1 LYYGLGRLEW
11 MGLKSKLKVE
21 DGGIFAAFI
30 FHAVVGLVCF
40 AVLATIDFGLIH
52 IGLLGIISLTTAYG
66 LYRRRVWALW
76 SIFAV
81 AFMATVFSVSMLYYT
96 FGSDIIMDVA
106 AVAYLVLTWIF
117 TIYVAAKRKKLEF

>member
-1 LYYGLGRLEW
+1 
-11 MGLKSKLKVE
+11 LKVE

-96 FGSDIIMDVA
+96 VGSDIIMDVA

>member
-1 LYYGLGRLEW
+1 
-11 MGLKSKLKVE
+11 MGLKSRLKVE

-30 FHAVVGLVCF
+30 FHVVVGVLCF
-40 AVLATIDFGLIH
+40 AVLAVIDFRLIH
-52 IGLLGIISLTTAYG
+52 IGLLGIISLATAYG

-81 AFMATVFSVSMLYYT
+81 AFMATVFSYYT
-96 FGSDIIMDVA
+96 VGGDIIMDVA

>member
-1 LYYGLGRLEW
+1 

-81 AFMATVFSVSMLYYT
+81 AFMATVFSYYT
-96 FGSDIIMDVA
+96 VGGDIIMDVA